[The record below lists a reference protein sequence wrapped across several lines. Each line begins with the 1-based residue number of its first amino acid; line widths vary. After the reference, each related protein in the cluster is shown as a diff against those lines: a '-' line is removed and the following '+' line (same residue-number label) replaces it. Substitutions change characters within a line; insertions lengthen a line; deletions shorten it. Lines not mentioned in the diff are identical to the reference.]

1 MGLVKWLARL
11 SHTILSLQISVSRG
25 FPIAITKFCTLDN
38 ITLFDKHLECLEKR
52 GRQET
57 HGKRLS
63 ETPTRRETSRIM
75 PSHETT
81 SHQRVSGRD
90 R

>member
-1 MGLVKWLARL
+1 M
-11 SHTILSLQISVSRG
+11 G

-38 ITLFDKHLECLEKR
+38 IAFFDKHLECLEKR
-52 GRQET
+52 GIQEAP
-57 HGKRLS
+57 GKGLS

>member
-1 MGLVKWLARL
+1 MLYGVDFQLA
-11 SHTILSLQISVSRG
+11 SG

-38 ITLFDKHLECLEKR
+38 IVLFDKHLECLEKR
-52 GRQET
+52 GIQET
-57 HGKRLS
+57 LGKGLS

-75 PSHETT
+75 PSHATT